1 MPKPTEQQLQI
12 INSKFSQ
19 TPLTEDNCF
28 VFSNLMIDNLPTM
41 YYSII
46 QPALLNTFLED
57 VKKGI
62 SLLLV
67 HNNRKLPIGR
77 SFDARVESEYVPEA
91 GREVLTLYGDFYVP
105 LGIAIEGGITTD
117 DVVKGI
123 ETGINFATSIG
134 FNAEEWKCSICENDI
149 RDYFACPHI
158 PGRKYAVER
167 NGKDVVETCYV
178 LVGGNGEGELLEDS
192 LVYAGACNRAGVIRN
207 FSANV
212 TDFKDS
218 SKLQVI
224 DDIKNV
230 PMESV
235 ITQYYT
241 KDGSVLFTDKP
252 ERTCGTE
259 YLRKRSE
266 DQAMLEK
273 VIEVLGKFDIKFAD
287 ESELETVLSEIFSL
301 KESTANKLEEAKSEI
316 TALTEKLGEANEELA
331 QKDSIINELTE
342 KNEELSEK
350 AELAETYRKDLIN
363 QALEA
368 GIRAQGNSFP
378 SEMFEKFLGTL
389 SVDEL
394 KEVIKNFNEGFAA
407 KFDGVGFARSM
418 EDSDSKAN
426 KKFTRDDFE
435 TEAEFRDF
443 IADKAVE
450 YASENKVSL
459 VEATK
464 LMYEKYSKGSEE

>member
-28 VFSNLMIDNLPTM
+28 VFSNLMIDNLPTT
-41 YYSII
+41 YHSII

-105 LGIAIEGGITTD
+105 LGIALEGGITTD

-134 FNAEEWKCSICENDI
+134 FIAEEWKCSICENDI

-167 NGKDVVETCYV
+167 DGKDVVETCYV

-192 LVYAGACNRAGVIRN
+192 LVYAGACDRAGVIRN

-212 TDFKDS
+212 TDFRDS

-331 QKDSIINELTE
+331 QKDSTINELTE

-350 AELAETYRKDLIN
+350 AGLAETYRKDLIN

-407 KFDGVGFARSM
+407 KFDGVGFAESI

-426 KKFTRDDFE
+426 KEFTRDDFE

-459 VEATK
+459 SEATK

>member
-28 VFSNLMIDNLPTM
+28 VFSNLMIDNLPTA

-67 HNNRKLPIGR
+67 HNSRKLPIGR

-105 LGIAIEGGITTD
+105 LGIALEGGITTD

-167 NGKDVVETCYV
+167 DGKDVVETCYV

-192 LVYAGACNRAGVIRN
+192 LVYAGACDRAGVIRN

-212 TDFKDS
+212 TDFRDS

-301 KESTANKLEEAKSEI
+301 MESTTNKLEEANSEI

-331 QKDSIINELTE
+331 QKDSTINELTE

-350 AELAETYRKDLIN
+350 AGLAETYRKDLIN

-394 KEVIKNFNEGFAA
+394 KEVIKNFNEVFAA
-407 KFDGVGFARSM
+407 KFDGLGFAKGI

-426 KKFTRDDFE
+426 KEFTRDDFE

-459 VEATK
+459 SEATK